1 MMRESLF
8 NLYPAI
14 DLRGGQVVRLHQGE
28 DHARTTYDND
38 PLAVAQGY
46 VAQGARI
53 LHLVDLDA
61 AFGHASQATAIRQL
75 IASID
80 IPVQVGG
87 GLRDDDA
94 VARALDAGAAKVV
107 IGSAAVER
115 PEWVSALVAKYGDK
129 IVVGIDA
136 KHGEVRTRGWLKG
149 SGIDALVLAAD
160 MAKRGVQTAVVT
172 NIARDGTGSGPDV
185 DFAVQVAKASGLKV
199 VVSGGVGDLGHV
211 AHSARRR
218 SEGLIGLIIGKALL
232 DNAFT
237 LSAAQEVLDA

>member
-1 MMRESLF
+1 MSDLQF

-14 DLRGGQVVRLHQGE
+14 DLRGGRVVRLHQGE
-28 DHARTTYDND
+28 DHARTTYDDD
-38 PLAVAQGY
+38 PVAVAQAY
-46 VAQGARI
+46 VAQGAQI

-61 AFGHASQATAIRQL
+61 AFGDASQVTTIRRL

-87 GLRDDDA
+87 GLRDDEA

-115 PEWVSALVAKYGDK
+115 PEWVSALVEKDGDK

-149 SGIDALVLAAD
+149 SGVDAIALAAD

-185 DFAVQVAKASGLKV
+185 DFAVQVARASGLKV

-211 AHSARRR
+211 AQSVQRRG
-218 SEGLIGLIIGKALL
+218 EGLIGLIIGKALL
-232 DNAFT
+232 DNTFT